1 MKHYYSRSSEPC
13 VSAAGIIDTDPAI
26 ATVKVSRKLVPEL
39 ASARPGPGAA
49 VQLLEVRGEDAP
61 NVLTNDPGFF
71 SHKTGDAAVLELKL
85 STEFRNN
92 IKLNSPSID
101 IFTDKCRN
109 FMWRDRLSPNIVF
122 REFQ

>member
-1 MKHYYSRSSEPC
+1 M
-13 VSAAGIIDTDPAI
+13 
-26 ATVKVSRKLVPEL
+26 PEL
-39 ASARPGPGAA
+39 ASARPGPGA

-92 IKLNSPSID
+92 IKLNSPSASID
-101 IFTDKCRN
+101 IFTAKCRN

>member
-1 MKHYYSRSSEPC
+1 M
-13 VSAAGIIDTDPAI
+13 
-26 ATVKVSRKLVPEL
+26 PEL

-92 IKLNSPSID
+92 IKLNSQSD
-101 IFTDKCRN
+101 IFTDKSRN
-109 FMWRDRLSPNIVF
+109 LMK
-122 REFQ
+122 

>member
-1 MKHYYSRSSEPC
+1 MISRFQPGKGPSRDLLRDYEPSDGTFLKHYYSRSSEPC

-39 ASARPGPGAA
+39 ASARPGPGA

-71 SHKTGDAAVLELKL
+71 SHKTGEADVDNF
-85 STEFRNN
+85 SSN
-92 IKLNSPSID
+92 IRTK
-101 IFTDKCRN
+101 
-109 FMWRDRLSPNIVF
+109 IVNGIS
-122 REFQ
+122 EQH

>member
-1 MKHYYSRSSEPC
+1 M
-13 VSAAGIIDTDPAI
+13 
-26 ATVKVSRKLVPEL
+26 PEL
-39 ASARPGPGAA
+39 ASARPGPGA

-101 IFTDKCRN
+101 ILQTRVAISCGETVFLQILFSAN
-109 FMWRDRLSPNIVF
+109 FSDTLT
-122 REFQ
+122 

>member
-1 MKHYYSRSSEPC
+1 M
-13 VSAAGIIDTDPAI
+13 
-26 ATVKVSRKLVPEL
+26 PEL
-39 ASARPGPGAA
+39 ASARPGPGA

-101 IFTDKCRN
+101 IFTESQFHVERPSFSKYFFPRI
-109 FMWRDRLSPNIVF
+109 SVTP
-122 REFQ
+122 

>member
-1 MKHYYSRSSEPC
+1 M
-13 VSAAGIIDTDPAI
+13 
-26 ATVKVSRKLVPEL
+26 PEL

-71 SHKTGDAAVLELKL
+71 SHKTGETAVLELKL

-92 IKLNSPSID
+92 IKLNCPSISID